1 MIYLTTAYICVSRAN
16 TVKSSKREKNAH
28 YTEAKEQELFK
39 SILNILAEFA
49 NFTK

>member
-1 MIYLTTAYICVSRAN
+1 MVYFTTAYICVSRAN
-16 TVKSSKREKNAH
+16 NVKRKEKKNAH

>member
-1 MIYLTTAYICVSRAN
+1 MFQGQILWKVQ
-16 TVKSSKREKNAH
+16 KEKKNAH

>member
-1 MIYLTTAYICVSRAN
+1 MAFFELPI
-16 TVKSSKREKNAH
+16 KKKKKAH